1 LQKSGKKCIL
11 IEAANI
17 GFGTTGGTTAHINNF
32 LDTTYSEAISKF
44 GLEDAVLLYQSTV
57 DAIGVI
63 EKISA
68 IIKLI
73 VISKRKRRNYLL
85 WMTSSQNSWTIFWKV
100 PKKSVVK

>member
-44 GLEDAVLLYQSTV
+44 GLEDAVLFISQQLMRLVLLKKYQ
-57 DAIGVI
+57 
-63 EKISA
+63 
-68 IIKLI
+68 
-73 VISKRKRRNYLL
+73 R
-85 WMTSSQNSWTIFWKV
+85 
-100 PKKSVVK
+100 